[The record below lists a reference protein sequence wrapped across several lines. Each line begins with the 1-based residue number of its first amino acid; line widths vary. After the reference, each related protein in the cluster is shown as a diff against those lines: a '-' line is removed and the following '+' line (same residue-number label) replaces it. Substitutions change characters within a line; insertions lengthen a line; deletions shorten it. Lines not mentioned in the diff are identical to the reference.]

1 MNTTEAKKKYSFQTV
16 VVPAEV
22 RSEFTTV
29 REEMGTSDKQLAL
42 AMWNIVM
49 RDRAALEKEVA
60 ELKAVAAHLK
70 EISKISKSE
79 APTAMAKAAKG
90 KKVAK
95 KEVKPKKEKPAK
107 KNAKAP
113 KVDVSSFEV
122 VYDASM
128 DDDNSING

>member
-1 MNTTEAKKKYSFQTV
+1 MNTTETKKKYAFQTIV
-16 VVPAEV
+16 VSSEV
-22 RSEFTTV
+22 RSEFTAA
-29 REEMGTSDKQLAL
+29 REEMGTSDKQLSL

-49 RDRAALEKEVA
+49 RDRSALEKEVA

-70 EISKISKSE
+70 EVTKISKSE
-79 APTAMAKAAKG
+79 SPTAMAKAAKG

-113 KVDVSSFEV
+113 KVDVSGFEV
-122 VYDASM
+122 VYDAAM
-128 DDDNSING
+128 DEDSSING